1 MNVYEWPAIS
11 LAEIERLVAHIFETW
26 PPERRDARWLAA
38 YRYASRVFMVWQSQ
52 VESEIARQEARD
64 ADACERAELAHG
76 RTAKLRPP
84 EEGVARV
91 GGGRHASTGDVL
103 VDSVCAVRLAA
114 VDAMLQDV
122 HAKGRR
128 KEVDLP

>member
-1 MNVYEWPAIS
+1 MDAWRVGFLS
-11 LAEIERLVAHIFETW
+11 LDETQRLVKHVLDCW
-26 PPERRDARWLAA
+26 PPERRDARWLRA
-38 YRYASRVFMVWQSQ
+38 YRYASRIFEVWQNQ

-64 ADACERAELAHG
+64 VDACERAELAHG

-84 EEGVARV
+84 EEGVACVVAGRPGR
-91 GGGRHASTGDVL
+91 GGDSLVDVL
-103 VDSVCAVRLAA
+103 LATTIAA
-114 VDAMLQDV
+114 VDAMLQDA

>member
-91 GGGRHASTGDVL
+91 AAGRPGRGGDSLA
-103 VDSVCAVRLAA
+103 DSVCAVKIAA
-114 VDAMLQDV
+114 VDAMLQDA
-122 HAKGRR
+122 HAKGRG
-128 KEVDLP
+128 KGGDET

>member
-1 MNVYEWPAIS
+1 MDAWRVGFLS
-11 LAEIERLVAHIFETW
+11 LDETQRLVKHVLDCW

-38 YRYASRVFMVWQSQ
+38 YRYASRVFEVWQSQ

-84 EEGVARV
+84 EEGAACVA
-91 GGGRHASTGDVL
+91 GGRPGPTGDVL

-114 VDAMLQDV
+114 VDAMLQEA
-122 HAKGRR
+122 HAKGRG
-128 KEVDLP
+128 KEGDSP

>member
-38 YRYASRVFMVWQSQ
+38 YRYASRVFEVWQNQ

-91 GGGRHASTGDVL
+91 GAGHHASTGDSL
-103 VDSVCAVRLAA
+103 VDVLLATKIAA
-114 VDAMLQDV
+114 VDELLQDV
-122 HAKGRR
+122 RAKGRG
-128 KEVDLP
+128 KEGNSP

>member
-26 PPERRDARWLAA
+26 PPERRDVRWLAA
-38 YRYASRVFMVWQSQ
+38 YRYASRVFDVWQSQ

-64 ADACERAELAHG
+64 ADACERAELAQSG
-76 RTAKLRPP
+76 TAKSSR
-84 EEGVARV
+84 EGATRV

-103 VDSVCAVRLAA
+103 VDSICAVKIAA
-114 VDAMLQDV
+114 VDAMLQDA
-122 HAKGRR
+122 HAKGRG
-128 KEVDLP
+128 KEGDSP

>member
-38 YRYASRVFMVWQSQ
+38 YRYASRVFEVWQSQ

-64 ADACERAELAHG
+64 VDACERAELAHG
-76 RTAKLRPP
+76 RTAKPSR
-84 EEGVARV
+84 EGAACV
-91 GGGRHASTGDVL
+91 GGGRHALAGDSL
-103 VDSVCAVRLAA
+103 ADDICAVKIAA
-114 VDAMLQDV
+114 VDDLLQNV
-122 HAKGRR
+122 RAKGRR

>member
-11 LAEIERLVAHIFETW
+11 LAEIERLVARIFETW
-26 PPERRDARWLAA
+26 PPERRDACWVRA
-38 YRYASRVFMVWQSQ
+38 YDYAGRVFMLWQSQ

-64 ADACERAELAHG
+64 VDACERAELAHG
-76 RTAKLRPP
+76 RTAKSSREGAACAVAGRP
-84 EEGVARV
+84 GR
-91 GGGRHASTGDVL
+91 GGASL
-103 VDSVCAVRLAA
+103 ADSVCAVKIAA
-114 VDAMLQDV
+114 VDAMLQDA

>member
-1 MNVYEWPAIS
+1 MDAWRVGFLS
-11 LAEIERLVAHIFETW
+11 LDETQRLVKHVLDCW

-38 YRYASRVFMVWQSQ
+38 YRYASRVFEVWQNQ

-64 ADACERAELAHG
+64 ADACGRAERAQSG
-76 RTAKLRPP
+76 TAKSSR
-84 EEGVARV
+84 EGAACV
-91 GGGRHASTGDVL
+91 GGGRHGLAGDSL
-103 VDSVCAVRLAA
+103 ADDICAVRIAA
-114 VDAMLQDV
+114 VDELLQDV